1 MKNGNDKVTI
11 KIPRAI
17 YDKIKNIIA
26 DSSFDSATDFI
37 VYVLRDIIAGDKG
50 DEYSLSPKEIEVVKK
65 RLKNLGY
72 L

>member
-1 MKNGNDKVTI
+1 MKNGNGKVTI

-17 YDKIKNIIA
+17 YEKINHIID
-26 DSSFDSATDFI
+26 DSGFDSATDFI
-37 VYVLRDIIAGDKG
+37 VYVLRDIVAVEKG
-50 DEYSLSPKEIEVVKK
+50 EEHSLSPKEIEIVKQ